1 MTDIGSLR
9 AAGVYSPIDRARAGL
24 MPSGRAATALPRSSD
39 FDPQLVEA
47 PELRYEAVS
56 DDLCRFDRYPPYLM
70 MKRRE
75 TALFGAGLENP
86 YFRVAD
92 GVAGAEISV
101 EGRRCINYASYN
113 YLDLSGD
120 RRVNAAA
127 AAAIARYGTSVSAS
141 RLASGER
148 PIHRELEAELAATLG
163 TEDAL
168 VFVGGHATN
177 VTVIG
182 HLLGRK
188 DLVLH
193 DELIHNSVLQ
203 GCILSGAHRVKIPH
217 NDWAAAD
224 AYLAAHRGKFER
236 VLLVIEG
243 VYSMDGDMPDL
254 PRFIEVKRRH
264 KAFLMVDEAHSF
276 GVLGERGFGIG
287 EHFGVAG
294 ADVDIWM
301 GTLSKALAS
310 CGGYIAGSR
319 ALVQYLKY
327 TTPGF
332 LYSVGLSPADAAA
345 ALAALSLLHAE
356 PERVARLRRIAAY
369 FLARAKARG
378 LDTGH
383 SAGSAVV
390 PVVVG
395 GSRVA
400 LALSQ
405 ALLAHGILA
414 GPIIHP
420 AVPESAARVRFFLGA
435 AHTTEQVD
443 DTIDAVGAALA
454 ALSGAGHARPKAA
467 PPAWINAGYLM
478 LEQVA
483 TRMV

>member
-1 MTDIGSLR
+1 MNVEPFDE
-9 AAGVYSPIDRARAGL
+9 
-24 MPSGRAATALPRSSD
+24 TALVRD
-39 FDPQLVEA
+39 
-47 PELRYEAVS
+47 AVL
-56 DDLCRFDRYPPYLM
+56 DNLCRFDRYPPYLM

-75 TALFGAGLENP
+75 TALFSIGLKNP
-86 YFRVAD
+86 YFPLGE
-92 GVAGAEISV
+92 GVAGAEIIV
-101 EGRRCINYASYN
+101 EGRRCLNYASYN
-113 YLDLSGD
+113 YLDLAGD
-120 RRVNAAA
+120 RRVNEAAV
-127 AAAIARYGTSVSAS
+127 AAIARYGTSVSAS

-168 VFVGGHATN
+168 VFVSGHATN

-203 GCILSGAHRVKIPH
+203 GCILSGAHR
-217 NDWAAAD
+217 
-224 AYLAAHRGKFER
+224 GKFER

-243 VYSMDGDMPDL
+243 IYSMDGDMPDL

-264 KAFLMVDEAHSF
+264 KAFLMIDEAHSF

-287 EHFGVAG
+287 EHFAVAP

-332 LYSVGLSPADAAA
+332 LYSVGLSPADAGA
-345 ALAALSLLHAE
+345 ALAALRLLHAE
-356 PERVARLRRIAAY
+356 PERVARLRRIAAR

-395 GSRVA
+395 ASRVA
-400 LALSQ
+400 LGLSQ
-405 ALLAHGILA
+405 ALLAEGILA
-414 GPIIHP
+414 APIIHP
-420 AVPESAARVRFFLGA
+420 VVPESAARVRFFLSA
-435 AHTTEQVD
+435 AHTIEQVD
-443 DTIDAVGAALA
+443 DTIDTVGRVLDV
-454 ALSGAGHARPKAA
+454 LSCAGGRPR
-467 PPAWINAGYLM
+467 PNEPS
-478 LEQVA
+478 
-483 TRMV
+483 TCS

>member
-1 MTDIGSLR
+1 VNE
-9 AAGVYSPIDRARAGL
+9 AAV
-24 MPSGRAATALPRSSD
+24 
-39 FDPQLVEA
+39 
-47 PELRYEAVS
+47 
-56 DDLCRFDRYPPYLM
+56 
-70 MKRRE
+70 
-75 TALFGAGLENP
+75 
-86 YFRVAD
+86 
-92 GVAGAEISV
+92 
-101 EGRRCINYASYN
+101 
-113 YLDLSGD
+113 
-120 RRVNAAA
+120 
-127 AAAIARYGTSVSAS
+127 AAIARYGTSVSAS

-168 VFVGGHATN
+168 VFVSGHATN

-243 VYSMDGDMPDL
+243 IYSMDGDMPDL

-264 KAFLMVDEAHSF
+264 KAFLMIDEAHSF

-287 EHFGVAG
+287 EHFAVAA

-332 LYSVGLSPADAAA
+332 LYSVGLSPADSGA
-345 ALAALSLLHAE
+345 ALAALRLLHAE
-356 PERVARLRRIAAY
+356 PERVARLRRIAAH
-369 FLARAKARG
+369 FLMRAKARG

-395 GSRVA
+395 ASRVA
-400 LALSQ
+400 LGLSQ
-405 ALLAHGILA
+405 ALLAEGILA
-414 GPIIHP
+414 APIIHP
-420 AVPESAARVRFFLGA
+420 VVPESAARVRFFLSA

-443 DTIDAVGAALA
+443 DTIDTVGRVLDV
-454 ALSGAGHARPKAA
+454 LSCAGGRPRPNEPSTCSSAIKG
-467 PPAWINAGYLM
+467 W
-478 LEQVA
+478 Q
-483 TRMV
+483 

>member
-1 MTDIGSLR
+1 MNVEPFDE
-9 AAGVYSPIDRARAGL
+9 
-24 MPSGRAATALPRSSD
+24 TALRN
-39 FDPQLVEA
+39 
-47 PELRYEAVS
+47 AVL
-56 DDLCRFDRYPPYLM
+56 DNLCRFDRYPPYLM

-86 YFRVAD
+86 YFPLGD
-92 GVAGAEISV
+92 GVAGAEIIV

-113 YLDLSGD
+113 YLDLAGD
-120 RRVNAAA
+120 RRVSEAAV
-127 AAAIARYGTSVSAS
+127 AAIARYGTSVSAS

-168 VFVGGHATN
+168 VFVSGHATN

-203 GCILSGAHRVKIPH
+203 GCILSGAHRVKIAH

-243 VYSMDGDMPDL
+243 IYSMDGDMPDL

-264 KAFLMVDEAHSF
+264 KAFLMIDEAHSF

-287 EHFGVAG
+287 EHFAVAA

-332 LYSVGLSPADAAA
+332 LYSVGLSPADA
-345 ALAALSLLHAE
+345 
-356 PERVARLRRIAAY
+356 
-369 FLARAKARG
+369 
-378 LDTGH
+378 
-383 SAGSAVV
+383 
-390 PVVVG
+390 
-395 GSRVA
+395 
-400 LALSQ
+400 
-405 ALLAHGILA
+405 
-414 GPIIHP
+414 
-420 AVPESAARVRFFLGA
+420 
-435 AHTTEQVD
+435 
-443 DTIDAVGAALA
+443 GAALA
-454 ALSGAGHARPKAA
+454 ALRLLHADRFGL
-467 PPAWINAGYLM
+467 PAEPLNFSEILSTASRNGY
-478 LEQVA
+478 A
-483 TRMV
+483 SPG